1 MRTEQQLATGH
12 PWRATHGEFTWER
25 SFTSEREP
33 NGVRATLL
41 AACTLASKDEAFGI
55 VEPVNVTP
63 ACVTKAGAFSGQSV
77 RGPAERTVRAPHRLQ
92 LDARARRRRALP
104 ACSYWRRR
112 ACQCE
117 KATVC
122 CGPASSPKNHAV
134 HLRPMHAA
142 HTLRRSCGSACERL
156 TLRGERLSKL
166 ASRNLWGGRARA
178 SCGHF

>member
-1 MRTEQQLATGH
+1 MRHKSWGIFR
-12 PWRATHGEFTWER
+12 PIGSRAGRTHC
-25 SFTSEREP
+25 
-33 NGVRATLL
+33 
-41 AACTLASKDEAFGI
+41 ACTPSS
-55 VEPVNVTP
+55 P
-63 ACVTKAGAFSGQSV
+63 
-77 RGPAERTVRAPHRLQ
+77 
-92 LDARARRRRALP
+92 ARRPSSTTPRPAP

-166 ASRNLWGGRARA
+166 ASRNLWGGRARPA
-178 SCGHF
+178 AAISDAGGRSGPDTTQTAAPRGSPGRHPCSEGRRWPLSAYARRVAPRLIGGD

>member
-1 MRTEQQLATGH
+1 MRHKSWGIFR
-12 PWRATHGEFTWER
+12 PIGSRAGRTHC
-25 SFTSEREP
+25 
-33 NGVRATLL
+33 
-41 AACTLASKDEAFGI
+41 ACTPSS
-55 VEPVNVTP
+55 P
-63 ACVTKAGAFSGQSV
+63 
-77 RGPAERTVRAPHRLQ
+77 
-92 LDARARRRRALP
+92 ARRPSSTTPRPAP

-166 ASRNLWGGRARA
+166 ASRNLWGGRARPA
-178 SCGHF
+178 AAISDAGGGIWRRWTGGARRNSSRAVHRAPRRGGLGNVDCDLRGDAAI